1 MRCGLLP
8 LAANNSAM
16 QTMYNIG
23 FSPRTDGI
31 GSEIITVTRRLSQKH
46 PICRNMNTWYSTVKK
61 RMEIRAG
68 LHRGGSSNLKDPEVA
83 TPQPGEASEAC

>member
-16 QTMYNIG
+16 QTMYRIG

-31 GSEIITVTRRLSQKH
+31 GSEMHRKARQGDLRARATAFVNAGVSPEIVSVTE
-46 PICRNMNTWYSTVKK
+46 Y
-61 RMEIRAG
+61 
-68 LHRGGSSNLKDPEVA
+68 
-83 TPQPGEASEAC
+83 